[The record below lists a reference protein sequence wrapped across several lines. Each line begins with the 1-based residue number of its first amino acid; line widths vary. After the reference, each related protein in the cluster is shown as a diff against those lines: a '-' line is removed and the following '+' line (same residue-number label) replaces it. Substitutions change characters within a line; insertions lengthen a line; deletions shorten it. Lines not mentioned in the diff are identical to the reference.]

1 MFFKTEI
8 HLGFCGM
15 DTVEYIQA
23 GSLKEAAVIARDLAL
38 NHAES
43 YGFEQNEE
51 MFGDYD
57 TIGRN
62 FDEDEQEYDE
72 VGFLDYSVDKI
83 SEEEYKENIL
93 QRFGAIFV

>member
-8 HLGFCGM
+8 NLGFCGM
-15 DTVEYIQA
+15 DTVEYFQA
-23 GSLKEAAVIARDLAL
+23 TSLKEAEATARALAL
-38 NHAES
+38 DLAES
-43 YGFEQNEE
+43 YGFEQNGE

-93 QRFGAIFV
+93 